1 MLLVPDAG
9 AELNVKVVLDTEY
22 VDLAWYT
29 PDTYTKVKFSEAGAV
44 AKVKA
49 VVDPLPENTST
60 VTVACVLTKGTQA
73 DPEYVKGVSLL
84 VLK

>member
-1 MLLVPDAG
+1 MLSVPG
-9 AELNVKVVLDTEY
+9 GGSELNVKVVLDTEY

-49 VVDPLPENTST
+49 VVDPLLENTST
-60 VTVACVLTKGTQA
+60 VTVDCVLTKATQA
-73 DPEYVKGVSLL
+73 VPEYTKGVLLL